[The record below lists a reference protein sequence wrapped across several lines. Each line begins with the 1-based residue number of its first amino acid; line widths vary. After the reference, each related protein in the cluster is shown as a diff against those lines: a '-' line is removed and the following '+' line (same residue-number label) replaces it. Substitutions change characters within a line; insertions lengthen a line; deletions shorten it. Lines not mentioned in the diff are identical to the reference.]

1 MSTGQLDDATIESIV
16 AGDQV
21 DARLDHIV
29 AFARQ
34 ARSLGDGP
42 PPPPSPAL
50 EALLAGPPPPPSP
63 ALEALLAGRS
73 RHRGCRGGRGRR
85 VRARGRR
92 RR

>member
-50 EALLAGPPPPPSP
+50 EALLAG
-63 ALEALLAGRS
+63 RS
-73 RHRGCRGGRGRR
+73 RHRGCRGGQGRR